1 MLLSITQD
9 ELLGEEIIPS
19 WLRFTLTFNFL
30 KLVLSLSLFCKGF
43 FDQLSGVSDPP
54 PNAIAVR

>member
-30 KLVLSLSLFCKGF
+30 KLVLSLSLFF
-43 FDQLSGVSDPP
+43 VRASLINLAVSVTRPP
-54 PNAIAVR
+54 MLLL